1 MYFSFFQITC
11 NSNSKNYLK
20 FLKLFTKMSNLQ
32 RGRIL
37 IIINQR
43 GHKKRKPKCMKS
55 PETAIGRIRNGS
67 ERRDTQTKR
76 VLWSFYKKQIRNEKM
91 KKKNETLLNRNS
103 NQRKKNGT
111 DHFFWTRRRRR
122 CN

>member
-1 MYFSFFQITC
+1 
-11 NSNSKNYLK
+11 
-20 FLKLFTKMSNLQ
+20 MSNLQ

-67 ERRDTQTKR
+67 KRRDTQTKR
-76 VLWSFYKKQIRNEKM
+76 VLCWSFYKKQIKNEKM
-91 KKKNETLLNRNS
+91 QKKNGILLNRKS
-103 NQRKKNGT
+103 NQRKKNGA
-111 DHFFWTRRRRR
+111 DHFF
-122 CN
+122 

>member
-1 MYFSFFQITC
+1 
-11 NSNSKNYLK
+11 
-20 FLKLFTKMSNLQ
+20 MSNLQ

-67 ERRDTQTKR
+67 KRRDTQTKR
-76 VLWSFYKKQIRNEKM
+76 VLCWSFYKKQIKNEKNE
-91 KKKNETLLNRNS
+91 KNEILLNCKS
-103 NQRKKNGT
+103 SQRKKNGMY
-111 DHFFWTRRRRR
+111 HFFWTRRRRR
-122 CN
+122 WN